1 MTASPVD
8 VAQRQLDCY
17 NRRDLDAFCD
27 CFADDAQLFELGNAT
42 PTHSGKAA
50 LRERYRNL
58 FELSPQLSCRLVKRT
73 AVGRVVVD
81 HEHITG
87 RLGSP
92 DVFECVAIYEVEAGL
107 IRRVH
112 FARA

>member
-1 MTASPVD
+1 MHPPVE
-8 VAQRQLDCY
+8 VVQRQLDCY
-17 NRRDLDAFCD
+17 NRRELDAFCD
-27 CFADDAQLFELGNAT
+27 CFADAAELFELGGAT

-58 FELSPQLSCRLVKRT
+58 FELSPQLRCELVNRA

-92 DVFECVAIYEVEAGL
+92 SVFECLAIYEVDAGL

-112 FARA
+112 FVRA